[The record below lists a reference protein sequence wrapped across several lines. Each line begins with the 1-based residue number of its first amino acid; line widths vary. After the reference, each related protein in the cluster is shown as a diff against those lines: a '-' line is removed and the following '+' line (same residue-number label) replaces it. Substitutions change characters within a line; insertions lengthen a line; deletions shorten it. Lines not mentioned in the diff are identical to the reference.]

1 MNFPSVT
8 GKAAVALL
16 LIVIF
21 SVACQ
26 AHNTYSMKGKYRWRA
41 GKRSYNFRDSL
52 EKKMPSYSNMFQG
65 IQQYPLQ
72 YIKER
77 SNLLVDY
84 AGLWQKTYYAMKIA
98 SGKIGKY
105 IRLKKGMNGR
115 KEGKEEGK
123 VKKEKRELEKEE
135 ERTKKRTE
143 GRENQRLAIFQ
154 L

>member
-1 MNFPSVT
+1 MIGYKKHLLKMNFPSVT

-52 EKKMPSYSNMFQG
+52 EKKMPSYSNMLQG

-72 YIKER
+72 DDVPPSSKSLKSIVTDLRNYCD
-77 SNLLVDY
+77 SLLQLLD
-84 AGLWQKTYYAMKIA
+84 
-98 SGKIGKY
+98 
-105 IRLKKGMNGR
+105 
-115 KEGKEEGK
+115 
-123 VKKEKRELEKEE
+123 ELDVAIP
-135 ERTKKRTE
+135 
-143 GRENQRLAIFQ
+143 ENKSE
-154 L
+154 